1 MLVSDSLEKRNM
13 ASPEWALAQ
22 RVVASP
28 DLRTSPKL
36 CKFFLYIV
44 DCYLRDAPEDAT
56 EQQIGVH
63 VFHRRPG
70 YNSSDDS
77 IVRSQARLLRL
88 KLAGYFADAGSH
100 EEIIIEIPKGHY
112 LPVFH
117 AAAQKPLRPEPPGI
131 ESPGID
137 DSEPVEKVQ
146 PSIAVEMPVPVVSA
160 KSSRKGLL
168 LGMAIVSAGVALGVL
183 FGFVWGRGLPL
194 LRDTSADLFWKPFLK
209 GAPPLVIY
217 SNPLFTGSP
226 DTGMRLVT
234 PDLQRSFNDRVDD
247 TYTGTGEAS
256 AIRDLTR
263 VFDAHHAEFILKRSR
278 LVTWDEAK
286 SHNLIFIGAASQNS
300 ALQELRINF
309 DFGIDLDSNHQGFIF
324 NRHPRP
330 GEPAQFKPDFVNDEY
345 AIIAL
350 LPGIDPGT
358 RVAIFTGLTTN
369 GTQAAV
375 EFVCNPNSAQQL
387 AKAIGRQGD
396 AFVPFESVLH
406 IKMSGGVPLQA
417 DIAAIHTHP

>member
-1 MLVSDSLEKRNM
+1 MLVSDSLEKRNA
-13 ASPEWALAQ
+13 ASPEWALAR

-36 CKFFLYIV
+36 CRFFLYIV
-44 DCYLRDAPEDAT
+44 DCYLRNAPEDAT

-88 KLAGYFADAGSH
+88 KLAGYFADGGSH
-100 EEIIIEIPKGHY
+100 EEIVIEIPKGQY

-117 AAAQKPLRPEPPGI
+117 PASSRPQRPELPV
-131 ESPGID
+131 SD

-146 PSIAVEMPVPVVSA
+146 PTLYAEATTLSVPERRPRKAV
-160 KSSRKGLL
+160 LL
-168 LGMAIVSAGVALGVL
+168 WMAIVSAGVALGVL
-183 FGFVWGRGLPL
+183 LGFTWGRALPL
-194 LRDTSADLFWKPFLK
+194 QRNLSADLFWKPFLK
-209 GAPPLVIY
+209 GTPPLVIY
-217 SNPLFTGSP
+217 SNPLFTGRP
-226 DTGMRLVT
+226 YTGMRLVT
-234 PDLQRSFNDRVDD
+234 PDIQRSLNDTVDD

-263 VFDAHHAEFILKRSR
+263 VFDAHHADFILKRSR

-286 SHNLIFIGAASQNS
+286 SHDLIFIGAASQNS
-300 ALQELRINF
+300 ALQELRTNF
-309 DFGIDLDSNHQGFIF
+309 DFGIDLDNDHQGFIS

-330 GEPAQFKPDFVNDEY
+330 GEPAQFKPDSANDEY
-345 AIIAL
+345 AIIAF

-375 EFVCNPNSAQQL
+375 EFVCNPTNVQQL

-406 IKMSGGVPLQA
+406 IRMSGGVPLQA
-417 DIAAIHTHP
+417 DIAAVHTHP

>member
-1 MLVSDSLEKRNM
+1 MLVSDSLEKRN
-13 ASPEWALAQ
+13 ATNPEWALAQ

-44 DCYLRDAPEDAT
+44 DCYLRDAPEDAS

-63 VFHRRPG
+63 VFHRKPG

-117 AAAQKPLRPEPPGI
+117 PAAQKLLRSEATAL
-131 ESPGID
+131 E
-137 DSEPVEKVQ
+137 DSEPVPVEKVQ
-146 PSIAVEMPVPVVSA
+146 ASIAVEVPEPTVSV
-160 KSSRKGLL
+160 KHPRRVPILW
-168 LGMAIVSAGVALGVL
+168 MAIVSVGVALGVL
-183 FGFVWGRGLPL
+183 LGFAWGRGLPL
-194 LRDTSADLFWKPFLK
+194 QHNSSADLFWKPFLK

-217 SNPLFTGSP
+217 SNPLFTGRP
-226 DTGMRLVT
+226 YTGMRLVT
-234 PDLQRSFNDRVDD
+234 PDTPRSPNETVDD

-278 LVTWDEAK
+278 LLTWDEAK
-286 SHNLIFIGAASQNS
+286 SHNLIFIGAASQNG
-300 ALQELRINF
+300 ALQDLRANS
-309 DFGIDLDSNHQGFIF
+309 DFGIDLDSDHQGFIS

-330 GEPAQFKPDFVNDEY
+330 GEPAQFKPGSANDEY

-350 LPGIDPGT
+350 VPGIDAGT

-387 AKAIGRQGD
+387 VKALGKQGD

>member
-1 MLVSDSLEKRNM
+1 MLVSDSLEKKNA

-28 DLRTSPKL
+28 DVRTSPKL
-36 CKFFLYIV
+36 CKLFLYIV
-44 DCYLRDAPEDAT
+44 DCYLRNAPEDAT

-88 KLAGYFADAGSH
+88 KLAGYFADGGSH
-100 EEIIIEIPKGHY
+100 EEIIIEIPKGQY

-117 AAAQKPLRPEPPGI
+117 PAASKPLRPEP
-131 ESPGID
+131 SVLD
-137 DSEPVEKVQ
+137 DSETVEKV
-146 PSIAVEMPVPVVSA
+146 PLSTSMEMPTSAVPMTRP
-160 KSSRKGLL
+160 RKVMLVW
-168 LGMAIVSAGVALGVL
+168 MAIVAAGVALGVL
-183 FGFVWGRGLPL
+183 LGFTWGRSLPL
-194 LRDTSADLFWKPFLK
+194 QRNSSADAFWKPFLK
-209 GAPPLVIY
+209 GPPPLVIY
-217 SNPLFTGSP
+217 SNPLFTGKP
-226 DTGMRLVT
+226 YTGMRLVT
-234 PDLQRSFNDRVDD
+234 PDLQRALNDTVDD

-263 VFDAHHAEFILKRSR
+263 VFDAHHADFILKRSR

-300 ALQELRINF
+300 ALQELRTNF
-309 DFGIDLDSNHQGFIF
+309 DFGIDLDNDHQGYIF
-324 NRHPRP
+324 NRHPKP
-330 GEPAQFKPDFVNDEY
+330 GEPAQFKPESANDEY
-345 AIIAL
+345 AIIAF

-375 EFVCNPNSAQQL
+375 EFVCNPTNVQQL
-387 AKAIGRQGD
+387 TKAVGRQGD

-417 DIAAIHTHP
+417 DIAAVHTHP